1 MKSPTSQAVSHEY
14 ILSLL
19 KTTDLD
25 RTLDAINSASNEEE
39 EDFLQ
44 LILHAEVRVQM
55 NQQRKAVQLFNR
67 AIGQLKIRSERIL
80 MEDSFKERIRA
91 KIHCRLAEVL
101 DSLGSAQDA
110 FHQLRIAVQLAPN
123 DTQISKFQLSFT
135 RDKIRRQQPSS
146 TDNQP
151 DEIMEKLLKLNDD
164 WALHCFIRD
173 GRF

>member
-1 MKSPTSQAVSHEY
+1 
-14 ILSLL
+14 
-19 KTTDLD
+19 
-25 RTLDAINSASNEEE
+25 
-39 EDFLQ
+39 
-44 LILHAEVRVQM
+44 
-55 NQQRKAVQLFNR
+55 
-67 AIGQLKIRSERIL
+67 

-135 RDKIRRQQPSS
+135 RDQIRRQPSS

-151 DEIMEKLLKLNDD
+151 DGVMEQLLKLNDD